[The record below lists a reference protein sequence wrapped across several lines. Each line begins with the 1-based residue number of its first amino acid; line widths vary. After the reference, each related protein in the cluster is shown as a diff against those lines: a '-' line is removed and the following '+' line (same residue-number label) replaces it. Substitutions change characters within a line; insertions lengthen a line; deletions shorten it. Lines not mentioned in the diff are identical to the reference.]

1 MAKKVTAVVV
11 AILVFSIVQV
21 RAANSATEALT
32 TLIESSLQNNPDLQA
47 VFFNWQASREAIVHK
62 TALPDPQINF
72 RHNIEPIQTRTGE
85 QDQVLTI
92 SQMLPYPGKQKTAVR
107 LNHQMSENARI
118 KYEVRLR
125 DLITD
130 IKKTF
135 AEIWFL
141 SAAMRATEK
150 NRELVELLNRNI
162 NSIQPASTLMPVI
175 KVQSQQAQNAN
186 DLIRYSELLAA
197 QKARLIALTG
207 IETLPQEW
215 FTQLPRHVFP
225 SDEANLLEQAL
236 SRKLEI
242 QAAKNS
248 SRIAA
253 TGIRMARYD
262 SRPDF
267 MVGYSR
273 AFTGHRPDLSGP
285 DIPGEGKDSVGVFV
299 QMNLPVWGAKNRSR
313 MQEAVQ
319 KKREADAQVAAEQNK
334 IRADFSELFFTL
346 ANRRRLVEIYRDTI
360 LPQAKTA
367 MESANAFFQNDSSNF
382 ADYLETAST
391 FYALQIAALRA
402 EADLFSSAADLE
414 KFVGMPFELTESAG
428 QK

>member
-1 MAKKVTAVVV
+1 
-11 AILVFSIVQV
+11 
-21 RAANSATEALT
+21 
-32 TLIESSLQNNPDLQA
+32 
-47 VFFNWQASREAIVHK
+47 
-62 TALPDPQINF
+62 
-72 RHNIEPIQTRTGE
+72 
-85 QDQVLTI
+85 
-92 SQMLPYPGKQKTAVR
+92 
-107 LNHQMSENARI
+107 
-118 KYEVRLR
+118 
-125 DLITD
+125 
-130 IKKTF
+130 
-135 AEIWFL
+135 
-141 SAAMRATEK
+141 
-150 NRELVELLNRNI
+150 
-162 NSIQPASTLMPVI
+162 
-175 KVQSQQAQNAN
+175 
-186 DLIRYSELLAA
+186 
-197 QKARLIALTG
+197 
-207 IETLPQEW
+207 
-215 FTQLPRHVFP
+215 
-225 SDEANLLEQAL
+225 
-236 SRKLEI
+236 
-242 QAAKNS
+242 
-248 SRIAA
+248 
-253 TGIRMARYD
+253 MARYD

-273 AFTGHRPDLSGP
+273 AFTGQRPDLSGP

-313 MQEAVQ
+313 VQEAVQ